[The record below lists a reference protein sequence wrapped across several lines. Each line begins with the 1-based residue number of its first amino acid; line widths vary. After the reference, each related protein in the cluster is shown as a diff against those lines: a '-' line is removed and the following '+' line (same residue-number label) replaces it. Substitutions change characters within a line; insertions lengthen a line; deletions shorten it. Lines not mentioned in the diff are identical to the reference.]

1 MSIDSFSRFMLH
13 PKQLLHKQPKLL
25 EQLDIKKE
33 FNLIHTMDIAGFGPF
48 LPHDY
53 ISISTEA
60 STWQSEGSEYYS
72 ATLKNAML
80 QESKDSDP
88 LHRSKQHDTSISLEN
103 MESLLG
109 EEEVVGII
117 TLEDVMEE
125 LLQVSLTSYHST
137 IIFVR
142 LQTLCKMCV
151 ESRGS
156 YSF

>member
-1 MSIDSFSRFMLH
+1 
-13 PKQLLHKQPKLL
+13 
-25 EQLDIKKE
+25 
-33 FNLIHTMDIAGFGPF
+33 MDIAGFGPF
-48 LPHDY
+48 LSHDY

-60 STWQSEGSEYYS
+60 SNWQSEGSEYYS

-125 LLQVSLTSYHST
+125 LLQVNLTSYHST
-137 IIFVR
+137 IILFFFRPSVQCVSSR
-142 LQTLCKMCV
+142 VDQTLFRVKLLL
-151 ESRGS
+151 EPI
-156 YSF
+156 YSIHKTRTEILLKRR